1 MNNVV
6 NVKVKRLKC
15 LAPKLIY
22 RFEQNATNGC
32 WYNADGTFNNL
43 YGKKVEN
50 IPMPRDNRPKEYRAG
65 CFSYEDLCKWVSEES
80 AKKLG
85 GRSIV
90 VLSTDYKI
98 LPFGEVIYNEE
109 NVLYKKV
116 LMQY

>member
-22 RFEQNATNGC
+22 RFEQNAVNGC

-43 YGKKVEN
+43 YGTTVEN
-50 IPMPRDNRPKEYRAG
+50 VPMPRDNRNKNYRAG
-65 CFSYEDLCKWVSEES
+65 CFSLEDLYKWGTPES
-80 AKKLG
+80 LKKMG
-85 GRSIV
+85 ARVIV
-90 VLSTDYKI
+90 VLSTDYI
-98 LPFGEVIYNEE
+98 MLPFGEVIYNEE

-116 LMQY
+116 IIQY